1 VVVRAA
7 QDPEQASEV
16 QISSFQDDHQAPSAA
31 ITGKVNYRRGDAMMT
46 RRLFVEASAIAAAGM
61 ALGIK
66 PIEGLREH
74 GPVDVRTKFL
84 WKDPLLIK
92 ANLYSN
98 EDKNIFGLR
107 VFNGGAEH
115 ARLEMG
121 LEYVRLIAN
130 DQGKKF
136 GTFLAV
142 FDGTG
147 QKEVHRVMLKTDSDR
162 LTIFIED
169 PDRPGDESMPVWM
182 PLRDVRR
189 VL

>member
-1 VVVRAA
+1 
-7 QDPEQASEV
+7 
-16 QISSFQDDHQAPSAA
+16 
-31 ITGKVNYRRGDAMMT
+31 MMT

-66 PIEGLREH
+66 PVEGLREH

-84 WKDPLLIK
+84 WKDPLVIK
-92 ANLYSN
+92 ANLYSI
-98 EDKNIFGLR
+98 EQKNIFGIR
-107 VFNGGAEH
+107 VFNSGAEH

-121 LEYVRLIAN
+121 LEYVRLMAL
-130 DQGKKF
+130 DHGKL
-136 GTFLAV
+136 GTFLTV

-182 PLRDVRR
+182 PLRDVQQ